1 MATSTIKAF
10 SINLNLISSVTVSEN
25 GTFPIDTT
33 SGYSLVYIEL
43 MGNDANRSGLLVPNR
58 QYILANLAVSGNS
71 TIYVKG
77 YVRIN
82 NYNTMVITDLEM
94 RTWTAAV
101 INVYG
106 VTA

>member
-43 MGNDANRSGLLVPNR
+43 MGNDANRSGLLVPNG
-58 QYILANLAVSGNS
+58 QYISANLAVSGSS

-82 NYNTMVITDLEM
+82 NYNTMVIADLEM
-94 RTWTAAV
+94 RTWTAAT

>member
-43 MGNDANRSGLLVPNR
+43 VGNEANRNGLLVPNG
-58 QYILANLAVSGNS
+58 QYISADLAVSGSS

-77 YVRIN
+77 YVRIH
-82 NYNTMVITDLEM
+82 NYNTIVVSDLEM
-94 RTWTAAV
+94 RTWTATV